1 MVLETFVCCDFGRAR
16 NFAITVMANVR
27 GAWRARARAR
37 CALSL
42 LGACAPPV
50 DECATEQCNV
60 APSCYQAFT
69 KHHIA
74 PSLMSYNS
82 LTHAY

>member
-1 MVLETFVCCDFGRAR
+1 MMMAKIMGFGRAR

-27 GAWRARARAR
+27 GAWRAR
-37 CALSL
+37 CALSP

-74 PSLMSYNS
+74 RSLIC
-82 LTHAY
+82 HIIR